1 MNSPCLGRKA
11 FVCGKRGTGRPE
23 LLYPQGLDSTEH
35 FKTELFG
42 LAAAGSPQEHLYL
55 PDLGGVE
62 RRTSAGGAEEAKSGR
77 GKSEGSGIRTVGME
91 APAGLPHG
99 GPGGSAGA
107 AALRVENARA
117 YCHDG
122 DGRYIDIPVSAWGHT
137 NPLPQAAR
145 RQRAPFYSTGST
157 LMAGRFPS
165 R

>member
-1 MNSPCLGRKA
+1 MNSPCLGRQA

-35 FKTELFG
+35 FKTELLG

-62 RRTSAGGAEEAKSGR
+62 QRPSAGG
-77 GKSEGSGIRTVGME
+77 GKRQKAGVERAGGAVSEQCGME
-91 APAGLPHG
+91 APPGLPHG

-145 RQRAPFYSTGST
+145 RQRTPFYSTGST
-157 LMAGRFPS
+157 LIAGRLPS